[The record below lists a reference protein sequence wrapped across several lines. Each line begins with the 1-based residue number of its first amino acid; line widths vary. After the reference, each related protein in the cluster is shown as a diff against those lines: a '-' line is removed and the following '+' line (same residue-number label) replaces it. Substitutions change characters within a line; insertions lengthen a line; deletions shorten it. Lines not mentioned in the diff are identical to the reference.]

1 MEFRKTILNVGKI
14 DELTNVLKLILIF
27 VLKLILMDR
36 DGVEV
41 HKLTKKERGQYPA
54 ILTEQTW
61 SIKDLLYGF
70 W

>member
-41 HKLTKKERGQYPA
+41 HKLTKKDRGRVR
-54 ILTEQTW
+54 TK
-61 SIKDLLYGF
+61 S
-70 W
+70 